1 MRVLRLGTRSSALA
15 RWQTDDVASRL
26 EAAHP
31 KIVLEIVTIESQGD
45 AFPEIPLA
53 DMEGRGFFTS
63 ALERALLADDVDV
76 AVHSYKDLPVLTSRE
91 LVVAAV
97 PERAA
102 VEDVICA
109 KGGARL
115 SDLPRGAR
123 VGTSS
128 LRRRA
133 QLKALRP
140 DLDFRDLR
148 GNVPTRLSRISRGEL
163 DAVVLA
169 RAGLERLGLM
179 NHATEVLP
187 LDLVLPAPAQG
198 ALAVQARL
206 ADGEARGTLAALES
220 PQTRRA
226 VDAERALLHA
236 LGGGCSVPVG
246 ACASVAGADLA
257 LEAGVFDPE
266 TGQGIRVA
274 VHGNDSRRVGEEAAR
289 QLLER
294 GARAILASCAKE
306 PRVPERT
313 VE

>member
-1 MRVLRLGTRSSALA
+1 MRVLRLGTRASALA
-15 RWQTDDVASRL
+15 RWQTDHVASRL
-26 EAAHP
+26 KAAHP
-31 KIVLEIVTIESQGD
+31 KIVLEIVTIESEGD
-45 AFPEIPLA
+45 AFPETLLA
-53 DMEGRGFFTS
+53 DMEGQGFFTS
-63 ALERALLADDVDV
+63 ALERALLADDVDI

-97 PERAA
+97 PERAP
-102 VEDVICA
+102 VEDVLCA
-109 KGGARL
+109 KAGVRL

-133 QLKALRP
+133 QLRALRP

-148 GNVPTRLSRISRGEL
+148 GNVPTRLSRVGRGEL

-179 NHATEVLP
+179 GQATELLA

-206 ADGEARGTLAALES
+206 DDGEARGALAALEN
-220 PQTRRA
+220 PEARRA
-226 VDAERALLHA
+226 VEAERAVLHA
-236 LGGGCSVPVG
+236 LGGGCSLPVG
-246 ACASVAGADLA
+246 AWARADGPR
-257 LEAGVFDPE
+257 LELDAGVFDPD
-266 TGQGIRVA
+266 TGRGLRVA
-274 VHGNDSRRVGEEAAR
+274 VQGDPPRALGAEAAR

-294 GARAILASCAKE
+294 GARAILAACAKE